1 MHFHLEVFFNYLDPL
16 YKGTE
21 IINEAKKLAFQNI
34 KRFKPKCFVGC
45 IFLMQNESK
54 LKANSYCCIFRY
66 SKLKYLSFLFNIN
79 YLLITVYWH
88 F

>member
-34 KRFKPKCFVGC
+34 KK
-45 IFLMQNESK
+45 I
-54 LKANSYCCIFRY
+54 
-66 SKLKYLSFLFNIN
+66 
-79 YLLITVYWH
+79 
-88 F
+88 